1 MIMVDVLTYDDQYE
15 VQLGSVISDY
25 DRKILLRLYQPII
38 GYKAV
43 SLYFNLWSEL
53 EADQTITT
61 TKKKHLRL
69 FDMMVC
75 NANEF
80 TQLRTHLEAVGLIK
94 TYINAGSEYS
104 KYVYR
109 IFAPLSPN
117 DFFAHSLLC
126 PLLKKAFTDE
136 NEFTRTRNYF
146 LKSVGVKSTYKE
158 ISASFTDVFK
168 NINKLE
174 LVNLEDR
181 YIGRT
186 SLKVKTS
193 FDFDAFYIGLK
204 DYQIPKTLFTRE
216 VIDEISLL
224 SEAYNIDAIEMRYVV
239 MNSIEVIDGNRQ
251 INFYKM
257 REQARHYVSSNE
269 KENKTKK
276 TKNII
281 TLSGNSN
288 IKTLLDQYNRT
299 STIEFFKLRNNNM
312 EILENDIALIKELKK
327 AGLIDSV
334 INVLI
339 DYCLMKNENRII
351 PNYIKRVAQSLIRN
365 EIDNAYDALVYL
377 DDPKGYK
384 NKFNFLDSNKNKEEN
399 EVQSKQLDTS
409 NFDPNTDKWW

>member
-1 MIMVDVLTYDDQYE
+1 MIMVDVLTYNDQYE

-69 FDMMVC
+69 FDMMGC

-80 TQLRTHLEAVGLIK
+80 AKLRAHLEAVGLIK
-94 TYINAGSEYS
+94 TFVSEGEEYS

-109 IFAPLSPN
+109 IFAPLAPS

-146 LKSVGVKSTYKE
+146 LKSVGVKSTYKD
-158 ISASFTDVFK
+158 ISANFTDVFK

-193 FDFDAFYIGLK
+193 FDFDVFYIGLK

-257 REQARHYVSSNE
+257 REQASHYVSNKVKEE
-269 KENKTKK
+269 KPKK
-276 TKNII
+276 EVV
-281 TLSGNSN
+281 TLSGNSSV
-288 IKTLLDQYNRT
+288 KTLLDQYNKY
-299 STIEFFKLRNNNM
+299 STVEFFKLRNNNM
-312 EILENDIALIKELKK
+312 EILPNDIALIKELKN
-327 AGLIDSV
+327 AGLVDSV

-339 DYCLMKNENRII
+339 DYCLTRNENII
-351 PNYIKRVAQSLIRN
+351 VPNYVKKVAQSLVRN
-365 EIDNAYDALVYL
+365 KIDSAYDAMVFF
-377 DDPKGYK
+377 DNPKGYK
-384 NKFNFLDSNKNKEEN
+384 TPSTPKKVVKVEEN
-399 EVQSKQLDTS
+399 PKNDTPTK
-409 NFDPNTDKWW
+409 FDESDKWW